1 MIAFGYG
8 VSSLFFSNKKITSQN
23 IFNNYYLTKVWKI
36 KNWYCASKIVF
47 TYCEKKIWGE
57 RKSFVNLKRKAAIF
71 LRSIELFIETVVT
84 YFEGSNQIKYIG
96 TIKMPIGT
104 YIIGKK
110 LS

>member
-47 TYCEKKIWGE
+47 TYCEKK
-57 RKSFVNLKRKAAIF
+57 NLGIEKIFCKFEAEGCNFFEINRAI
-71 LRSIELFIETVVT
+71 
-84 YFEGSNQIKYIG
+84 Y
-96 TIKMPIGT
+96 
-104 YIIGKK
+104 
-110 LS
+110 